1 MTFNNFSFQGF
12 IRNID
17 IGRKAFVILTPLPFE
32 KLINVNALLKG
43 NIDIPL
49 ELIETV
55 SSFIGNYYA
64 QARCYRGSAANQG
77 GVTTACIITVGGG
90 ENVLSSLKIP
100 PCPCSSVPGVKV
112 WHSQRLMVAKILDRF
127 EISAAKI
134 PF

>member
-1 MTFNNFSFQGF
+1 MKFNQTFQYFWITFNNFSFQGF

-55 SSFIGNYYA
+55 SSFIGNY
-64 QARCYRGSAANQG
+64 
-77 GVTTACIITVGGG
+77 
-90 ENVLSSLKIP
+90 
-100 PCPCSSVPGVKV
+100 
-112 WHSQRLMVAKILDRF
+112 LMPRHGATEALQQMEKG
-127 EISAAKI
+127 
-134 PF
+134 